1 MTDRQANAN
10 DDSFTGPDEGG
21 LRGENTPYAGGYDRQ
36 PSEEQLHIDSAVQ
49 DADATQAGPNS
60 DADTLIDDP
69 NASRDNWA

>member
-10 DDSFTGPDEGG
+10 DDSFTEPDEGG